1 MTQLPTGVS
10 VDDDARDGM
19 LVLSLTSGLG
29 PTLINRCI
37 QFLGSPQA
45 VLDAQISQLAAVR
58 GIGHKR
64 AQSIRRSIDA
74 LGDGK
79 AVGIEKQMIDAYGA
93 TVLTIADA
101 RYPRLLKHIPDP
113 PPLLYVRGRLQEDDA
128 LALAVV
134 GTRRCTAYGREQA
147 DRLSALGAQAGLCIV
162 SGGARGVD
170 AAAHRAALR
179 VGGRTL
185 AVLGSGLAK
194 PYPPEHEPLFN
205 EIAAGGADASRG
217 AVISELPM
225 SAPPLAEHFPR
236 RNRIVSGLSLGVLVI
251 EAPVGSGAMITA
263 RLAAEEHGR
272 DVMAV
277 PGRVDSRSSTGC
289 HKMIREGWATLVT
302 SIADCL
308 DALGEAGQLLKV
320 GLSERPERSSQ
331 SRGSAAS
338 VAGLTDTQRRLFEA
352 LDQPCTIDQLSSNT
366 GLAVSTIWAD
376 ITVLEIRGLVVRDR
390 GLCQKRGD
398 RSNVSVCL

>member
-1 MTQLPTGVS
+1 M
-10 VDDDARDGM
+10 
-19 LVLSLTSGLG
+19 LSLTAGLG
-29 PTLINRCI
+29 PTLIQRCI
-37 QFLGSPQA
+37 TCLGSIQA
-45 VLDAQISQLAAVR
+45 VLDAQVGQLALVR

-64 AQSIRRSIDA
+64 AQSIRRSMDA

-79 AVGIEKQMIDAYGA
+79 AVAIEKQMVGAYGA
-93 TVLTIADA
+93 TVLTIDDA
-101 RYPRLLKHIPDP
+101 HYPRLLRHIPDP

-147 DRLSALGAQAGLCIV
+147 DRLSALCAQAGLCVV

-179 VGGRTL
+179 VGGRTV
-185 AVLGSGLAK
+185 AVLGSGLSK
-194 PYPPEHEPLFN
+194 PYPPEHDSLFN
-205 EIAAGGADASRG
+205 EIAAGGSEAARG
-217 AVISELPM
+217 AVVSELPM

-277 PGRVDSRSSTGC
+277 PGRVDSRSSAGC
-289 HKMIREGWATLVT
+289 HKMIRQGWATLVT
-302 SIADCL
+302 SVADCL
-308 DALGEAGQLLKV
+308 DALGEAGSLLKV
-320 GLSERPERSSQ
+320 GLSEPADRSRQ
-331 SRGSAAS
+331 PRDPVLS
-338 VAGLTDTQRRLFEA
+338 VAGLTDSQRRVFEA
-352 LDQPCTIDQLSSNT
+352 LSHPHTIDQLSSRT
-366 GLAVSTIWAD
+366 GLAVSAIQAD
-376 ITVLEIRGLVVRDR
+376 ITVLEIRGLVVRNR
-390 GLCQKRGD
+390 GVCQRRGE
-398 RSNVSVCL
+398 